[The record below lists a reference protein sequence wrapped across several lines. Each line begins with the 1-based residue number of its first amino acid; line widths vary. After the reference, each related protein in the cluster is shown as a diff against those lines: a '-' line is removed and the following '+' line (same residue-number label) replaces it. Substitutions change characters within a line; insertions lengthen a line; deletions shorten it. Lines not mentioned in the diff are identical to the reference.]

1 MTASARRFEGR
12 VAFVTGASRG
22 LGHAIALRLAAEGA
36 HVHVGYRLDAEAAA
50 STVAACVAAGGGAS
64 PQQLDVRDSSSVRAA
79 FQAIGELDV
88 LVNNA
93 GVTRDQVFMM
103 GADDDDA
110 EVVDVNLLGALRCS
124 RAAIRGLTQA
134 ARSGRPP
141 GGVGVVNVAS
151 VAGVRSSPGQASY
164 AASKAGLIGLTRTL
178 ARELG
183 SLSIR
188 VNAVVP
194 GLFDAGM
201 ARSLDHRRRRM
212 FVDNVPLARMGESE
226 ELAAAVAF
234 LAASEASYVTGQ
246 ALVVDG
252 GATA

>member
-1 MTASARRFEGR
+1 MTSAAHRFEGR

-22 LGHAIALRLAAEGA
+22 LGHSVALRLAREGA
-36 HVHVGYRLDAEAAA
+36 HVHVGYRLDTEAAIA
-50 STVAACVAAGGGAS
+50 TVEACVAAGGSAS
-64 PQQLDVRDSSSVRAA
+64 PRQLDVRDTSSVRAA

-93 GVTRDQVFMM
+93 GITRDEVFMM
-103 GADDDDA
+103 GADDNDA

-141 GGVGVVNVAS
+141 SGVSVVNVAS
-151 VAGVRSSPGQASY
+151 VAGVRGSPGQASY

-178 ARELG
+178 ARELAA
-183 SLSIR
+183 LAIR

-201 ARSLDHRRRRM
+201 ARSLDHRRKRM
-212 FVDNVPLARMGESE
+212 ILDNIPLARLG
-226 ELAAAVAF
+226 
-234 LAASEASYVTGQ
+234 
-246 ALVVDG
+246 
-252 GATA
+252 